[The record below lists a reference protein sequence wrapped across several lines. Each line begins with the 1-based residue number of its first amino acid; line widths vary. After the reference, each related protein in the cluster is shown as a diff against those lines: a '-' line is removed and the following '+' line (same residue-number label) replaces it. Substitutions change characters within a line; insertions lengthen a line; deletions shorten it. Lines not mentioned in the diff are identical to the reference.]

1 MIGPGVGLRRRCLWT
16 PEPLPRPF
24 RTQGW
29 GKSMYSV
36 PSSIASTYNALSDV
50 VVADHALSDVGR
62 ELGINSLLGVIRAY
76 GLEEFIG
83 LRLLHKHNDIAASE
97 IMLEDSRIDEEGFA
111 LITRATSISK
121 TLGDVSPNSWIL
133 CEDGFVPF
141 EFSRSYLLRDSGIS
155 PITHSGFFNDLAN
168 ALRHAGLA
176 QLIGPALTSSALVDE
191 QRPAGADLM
200 LESSALDDRAN
211 VLRFAVSGE
220 LSIGSPIETFWTNG
234 STEKPESSVPA
245 EREKVT
251 PARVC
256 TRICPSVQNPP
267 VHQGT
272 YIHRRS

>member
-1 MIGPGVGLRRRCLWT
+1 M
-16 PEPLPRPF
+16 
-24 RTQGW
+24 

-36 PSSIASTYNALSDV
+36 ASSIASTYNALSDV
-50 VVADHALSDVGR
+50 VVADQRLSDVGR
-62 ELGINSLLGVIRAY
+62 EVGINALLSVIRAH

-83 LRLLHKHNDIAASE
+83 LRLLHKHNDIAENE
-97 IMLEDSRIDEEGFA
+97 IMLEDYRIDQDGFA
-111 LITRATSISK
+111 LITQVTSVSK
-121 TLGDVSPNSWIL
+121 SMSSASPNSWIL
-133 CEDGFVPF
+133 CDDGFVPF
-141 EFSRSYLLRDSGIS
+141 EFSRPYLLRDSGIS
-155 PITHSGFFNDLAN
+155 PATHPEFFSDLSN

-176 QLIGPALTSSALVDE
+176 RLIGPALTPSSFVDG

-220 LSIGSPIETFWTNG
+220 LSIGSPIETFWANG
-234 STEKPESSVPA
+234 ETEKPETAVPA

-256 TRICPSVQNPP
+256 TKICPSVQNPP

-272 YIHRRS
+272 YIHRQS